1 MTNIEIDR
9 LSKEELSDLNHTIVA
24 RLRCL
29 HEMRSHTQMLDFR
42 IGETVGFRPPGQP
55 EIVGTLTRYNK
66 KSVTVIT
73 ESGQRWNVH
82 PGLLHRLIIGSSKSG
97 RAQDEGAVI
106 EFRQGSKPTAK

>member
-9 LSKEELSDLNHTIVA
+9 LSEEELIDLNHKLVA

-29 HEMRSHTQMLDFR
+29 REMRSHTQMLDFR

-73 ESGQRWNVH
+73 ESGQPWNVH
-82 PGLLHRLIIGSSKSG
+82 PGLLHRLIIAITKT
-97 RAQDEGAVI
+97 RHAQDEGALI
-106 EFRQGSKPTAK
+106 QFLQGSK